1 MRRIK
6 ELVERIDDELE
17 SAEEYAEK
25 YIEYKADGD
34 NAMASKF
41 EQMAEQEMNHA
52 DMMHSVAVKE
62 IEKVSAVYNAPA
74 DMREK
79 WDKSHTEYIQRAAR
93 IKSMLNL

>member
-1 MRRIK
+1 MRKIK

-25 YIEYKADGD
+25 FVEYKADGESSM
-34 NAMASKF
+34 AEKFREMAS
-41 EQMAEQEMNHA
+41 QEMSHA
-52 DMMHSVAVKE
+52 NMMHELAVKE
-62 IEKVSAVYNAPA
+62 IEKVSAVFNAPA

-93 IKSMLNL
+93 IKSMINM